1 MHNQLTNKFLR
12 LILLPNLSMYMKN
25 VYKILSVCL
34 TLLVLS
40 VSAAYAQ
47 KTVTGTVLDE
57 YGMGLPGVSV
67 LVKGTTTGT
76 ATDIDGKFSLN
87 VPNDQAT
94 LVFSFIGY
102 STIEQLVGSRSVI
115 DVSMKPDERTLTEL
129 VVTGYSID
137 SRRETTGA
145 IATVNPKD
153 LTVIPTGNVEQT
165 LQGRVSGVT
174 VITNGQPGTS
184 SIIRVRGFGA
194 FGGNEPLYI
203 VDGVPVGSTDFLNP
217 DDIESTTV
225 LKDAAAASIY
235 GARAANGVIVYTTKR
250 GARDKKLRVDYNGM
264 YGVTTPGV
272 GLDMTNPQEYA
283 ELTWLAERN
292 TAALQ
297 NRAPAYGHPQF
308 GTGASPVMPYYLS
321 VITRNPQTGAFG
333 VASGQPGPLTQAQ
346 IDQQRE
352 WYNVDPTKG
361 TVRQLTRAMTGE
373 GTDWYEALTRNAPLH
388 RHSIGFNGGS
398 AASRFYIGLG
408 MQEQAGIMIGNQFRR
423 YSLRANSEFDVSKRI
438 RIGQN
443 FQATYRQVLGQQGGA
458 GGRGVSDD
466 ENDILQAFRMPSII
480 PVYDEFGGYAGTA
493 SRGFNNPR
501 NPVASREGQLNNR
514 NFNANAFGNVYGEW
528 DIIDNLTFRTS
539 AGGQYNNFY
548 FWDYSRLQ
556 YENSENNSAFGYG
569 EGAGFSFAWTFTNTV
584 NYKKK
589 FGKHDINFLGGQ
601 EALNSGA
608 GRNINAVG
616 QNPFSQD
623 PNFITITNLP
633 VSTRQVNSSLF
644 KGVNFNSYFG
654 QVKYTYN
661 DKYIV
666 SAVVRRDGSSRFGEN
681 SRYGVFPAFSAA
693 WRISSES
700 FLQGQTWIDDL
711 KIRGGYG
718 EMGNSNN
725 VDPLN
730 QYSLFAGN
738 IGASSYDITG
748 SNSGAVIG
756 FRRSRIGNP
765 NARWE
770 TAVTQ
775 NVGFDGTFFNGKLDV
790 IFDWW
795 RKDTK
800 DLLFTVPIP
809 LTAGSNAAAPAVN
822 IGEML
827 NRGLDLLVTTRGNFT
842 SDLTYELTV
851 TGSTLKNEIVSLAP
865 GLSFITS
872 VNPSYRGIQP
882 IRNAVG
888 QPLSSFFGFKTLGL
902 FRDAEDVR
910 SHAVQDGA
918 APGRFKFADTNGDGR
933 ITPEDRVF
941 LGNPVPDFT
950 GGMNFTLGYKGFDL
964 SAYVYASIGNE
975 IWNQSRWFTDFFQT
989 FEGAAI
995 SRRLYDAWTPQNLD
1009 AKIPVVERVSN
1020 FSTSNVANSFYVED
1034 GSYLRL
1040 QNLTLGYSAPA
1051 SVLQKL
1057 KMERAR
1063 VFASVNN
1070 LFTLTKYE
1078 GLDPAVGG
1086 DADLTFGIDVGNYPV
1101 TRGWTFGLNLS
1112 F

>member
-1 MHNQLTNKFLR
+1 MF
-12 LILLPNLSMYMKN
+12 MKK
-25 VYKILSVCL
+25 VYKILSVGL

-40 VSAAYAQ
+40 AGAVMAQ
-47 KTVTGTVLDE
+47 KKVTGTVLDE
-57 YGMGLPGVSV
+57 YGVGLPGVSI
-67 LVKGTTTGT
+67 LVKGSTTGT
-76 ATDIDGKFSLN
+76 ATDIDGKYSLN

-102 STIEQLVGSRSVI
+102 ASVEQVVGARSVI
-115 DVSMKPDERTLTEL
+115 DVNMQPDERTLTEL

-145 IATVNPKD
+145 IATVNPRD

-203 VDGVPVGSTDFLNP
+203 VDGLPTGSTDFLNP

-235 GARAANGVIVYTTKR
+235 GARAANGVIVYTTKK
-250 GARDKKLRVDYNGM
+250 GARNKKLRVDYNGM
-264 YGVTTPGV
+264 YGVTDPGT
-272 GLDMTNPQEYA
+272 GIDMMNPQDYA
-283 ELTWLAERN
+283 TYTWLAETN
-292 TAALQ
+292 TARLQ
-297 NRAPAYGHPQF
+297 NRAPNYGHPQF
-308 GTGASPVMPYYLS
+308 GSGTSPVMPYYLS
-321 VITRNPQTGAFG
+321 LITQDPVTGALG
-333 VASGQPGPLTQAQ
+333 VASGQPGPLSQAQ

-352 WYNVDPTKG
+352 WYNIDPTRG

-373 GTDWYEALTRNAPLH
+373 GTDWYAALTRNAPLH
-388 RHSIGFNGGS
+388 RHSLGFNGGGET
-398 AASRFYIGLG
+398 SRFFLGVGL
-408 MQEQAGIMIGNQFRR
+408 QEQAGIMIGNDFRR
-423 YSLRANSEFDVSKRI
+423 YSLRANSEFDVTKRI

-443 FQATYRQVLGQQGGA
+443 FQATYRQVLGQQGGT
-458 GGRGVSDD
+458 GGRGVADD
-466 ENDILQAFRMPSII
+466 ENDILSAFRMPSII
-480 PVYDEFGGYAGTA
+480 PIYDEFGGYAGTA

-501 NPVASREGQLNNR
+501 NPVANREGQLNNR
-514 NFNANAFGNVYGEW
+514 SFNANAFGNLYGEW
-528 DIIDNLTFRTS
+528 DIIDDLTFRTS
-539 AGGQYNNFY
+539 IGGQYDNFY
-548 FWDYSRLQ
+548 GVSYSRLQ
-556 YENSENNSAFGYG
+556 YENSENNSAFGYS
-569 EGAGFSFAWTFTNTV
+569 EFAGFSFGWTFTNTLAW
-584 NYKKK
+584 KKK
-589 FGKHDINFLGGQ
+589 FDKHAFDVLLGQ
-601 EALNSGA
+601 EALNTGA

-623 PNFITITNLP
+623 PDFITISNLP
-633 VSTRQVNSSLF
+633 VGTRQVNSGQF

-654 QVKYTYN
+654 QVRYTFD
-661 DKYIV
+661 DKYIL
-666 SAVVRRDGSSRFGEN
+666 SAVVRRDGSSRFGAN
-681 SRYGVFPAFSAA
+681 ARYGVFPAFSAA

-700 FLQGQTWIDDL
+700 FLQGATWIDDL
-711 KIRGGYG
+711 KIRGGWG
-718 EMGNSNN
+718 QMGNSNN
-725 VDPLN
+725 VDPNN

-738 IGASSYDITG
+738 IGSSSYDIAGTN
-748 SNSGAVIG
+748 SNAVIG

-765 NARWE
+765 NAQWE

-775 NVGFDGTFFNGKLDV
+775 NVGFDGTFFNGRLDV

-795 RKDTK
+795 KKDTK

-809 LTAGSNAAAPAVN
+809 LTAGSNAAPPAVN
-822 IGEML
+822 VGQML
-827 NRGLDLLVTTRGNFT
+827 NRGLDLLVSTRGNFST
-842 SDLTYELTV
+842 DLTYELTV
-851 TGSTLKNEIVSLAP
+851 TGSTLKNEIVSLSP
-865 GLSFITS
+865 GLDFITT

-882 IRNAVG
+882 IRNAVD
-888 QPLSSFFGFKTLGL
+888 QPLSSFFGYNVLGL
-902 FRDAEDVR
+902 FRNQEDVN
-910 SHAVQDGA
+910 SHATQDGA
-918 APGRFKFADTNGDGR
+918 APGRFKFEDVDGDGV
-933 ITPEDRVF
+933 ITPNDRVF

-950 GGMNFTLGYKGFDL
+950 GGMNFTIGYKGFDL
-964 SAYVYASIGNE
+964 SAYLYTSIGNE

-989 FEGAAI
+989 FEGASI
-995 SRRLYDAWTPQNLD
+995 SERLKNAWTPENLN
-1009 AKIPVVERVSN
+1009 AEIPIVERTAN

-1051 SVLQKL
+1051 SLLQKL

-1070 LFTLTKYE
+1070 LFTITGYE

-1086 DADLTFGIDVGNYPV
+1086 DADLTFGVDVGNYPV
-1101 TRGWTFGLNLS
+1101 TRSWTFGLNLS

>member
-1 MHNQLTNKFLR
+1 
-12 LILLPNLSMYMKN
+12 MYMKN

-40 VSAAYAQ
+40 VSSAYAQ

-57 YGMGLPGVSV
+57 FGMGLPGVSI

-76 ATDIDGKFSLN
+76 ATDIDGKYSLS

-102 STIEQLVGSRSVI
+102 SAVEQVVGPRSVI

-174 VITNGQPGTS
+174 VITNGQPGTT

-203 VDGVPVGSTDFLNP
+203 VDGVPVGNTDFLNP

-250 GARDKKLRVDYNGM
+250 GARENKLRVDYNGM
-264 YGVTTPGV
+264 YGVTDPGT
-272 GLDMTNPQEYA
+272 GIPMLNPQEYA
-283 ELTWLAERN
+283 DITWLAEKN
-292 TAALQ
+292 TATLQ

-308 GTGASPVMPYYLS
+308 GTGATPVMPYYISL
-321 VITRNPQTGAFG
+321 ITRNPQTGAFG

-352 WYNVDPTKG
+352 WYNIDPTRG
-361 TVRQLTRAMTGE
+361 TVRQLTRAATGE
-373 GTDWYEALTRNAPLH
+373 GTDWYAAITRMAPLH
-388 RHSIGFNGGS
+388 RHSLGFNGGS
-398 AASRFYIGLG
+398 DRSRFYIGLG
-408 MQEQAGIMIGNQFRR
+408 IQDQAGILIGNSFKR

-438 RIGQN
+438 RVGQN
-443 FQATYRQVLGQQGGA
+443 FQATYRQVLGQTGGN
-458 GGRGVSDD
+458 GGRGVSAD

-514 NFNANAFGNVYGEW
+514 NFNANAFGNVYAEW
-528 DIIDNLTFRTS
+528 DIIDDLTFRTS
-539 AGGQYNNFY
+539 VGGQYNNY
-548 FWDYSRLQ
+548 YYWNYSRLQ

-569 EGAGFSFAWTFTNTV
+569 EGAGFSFGWTFTNTL

-589 FGKHDINFLGGQ
+589 IDKHDFNVLLGQ
-601 EALNSGA
+601 EALNSGV
-608 GRNINAVG
+608 GRTLDAVG
-616 QNPFSQD
+616 QNPFSTD
-623 PNFITITNLP
+623 PDFITITNLP
-633 VSTRQVNSSLF
+633 VSTRQVNSNLF

-654 QVKYTYN
+654 QLKYTYN
-661 DKYIV
+661 DKYIF
-666 SAVVRRDGSSRFGEN
+666 SAVVRRDGSSRFGAN

-711 KIRGGYG
+711 KIRGGWG
-718 EMGNSNN
+718 QMGNSNN

-738 IGASSYDITG
+738 VGASSYDITG

-765 NARWE
+765 NAQWE

-775 NVGFDGTFFNGKLDV
+775 NIGFDGTFFNGRLDV

-795 RKDTK
+795 KKDTK
-800 DLLFTVPIP
+800 DLLFQVPIP

-822 IGEML
+822 IGQML
-827 NRGLDLLVTTRGNFT
+827 NRGLDLLVSTRGNLT
-842 SDLTYELTV
+842 TDLTYELTV

-865 GLSFITS
+865 GLGVITN
-872 VNPSYRGIQP
+872 VNPSFRGIEP

-888 QPLSSFFGFKTLGL
+888 QPLSSFFGYNVLGL
-902 FRDAEDVR
+902 FRNQEDVN
-910 SHAVQDGA
+910 SHAKQDGA
-918 APGRFKFADTNGDGR
+918 APGRFKYEDTNGDGT
-933 ITPEDRVF
+933 ITPADRIF
-941 LGNPVPDFT
+941 IGNPVPDFT

-964 SAYVYASIGNE
+964 SAYLYTSIGNE
-975 IWNQSRWFTDFFQT
+975 IFNQSRWFTDFYQT
-989 FEGAAI
+989 FEGAAKA
-995 SRRLYDAWTPQNLD
+995 RRLLDAWTPQNLD
-1009 AKIPVVERVSN
+1009 AEIPVVERVSN
-1020 FSTSNVANSFYVED
+1020 FSNANVANSHYVED

-1051 SVLQKL
+1051 SLLQKL

-1086 DADLTFGIDVGNYPV
+1086 NADLTFGIDVGNYPV

>member
-1 MHNQLTNKFLR
+1 M
-12 LILLPNLSMYMKN
+12 LPNLSMFMKN
-25 VYKILSVCL
+25 VYKILSVCF

-40 VSAAYAQ
+40 SSAAFAQ

-57 YGMGLPGVSV
+57 YGVGLPGVSV

-102 STIEQLVGSRSVI
+102 SAVEQVVGARSVV
-115 DVSMKPDERTLTEL
+115 DVKMAPDERTLTEL

-145 IATVNPKD
+145 IATVDPRD
-153 LTVIPTGNVEQT
+153 LTVIPTGNIEQT

-203 VDGVPVGSTDFLNP
+203 VDGLPTGSTDFLNP
-217 DDIESTTV
+217 DDIESVTV

-250 GARDKKLRVDYNGM
+250 GARNKKLRVDYNGM
-264 YGVTTPGV
+264 FGVTDPGT
-272 GLDMTNPQEYA
+272 GLDMMNPQDYA
-283 ELTWLAERN
+283 DYTWIAERN
-292 TAALQ
+292 TAQLQ
-297 NRAPAYGHPQF
+297 NRPLNYGHPQF
-308 GTGASPVMPYYLS
+308 GTGSSPVMPYYLS
-321 VITRNPQTGAFG
+321 LISRNPTTGAFN
-333 VASGQPGPLTQAQ
+333 VLSGQPGPLSQAQ

-352 WYNVDPTKG
+352 WYNTDPSKG
-361 TVRQLTRAMTGE
+361 TIRQLTRAATGE
-373 GTDWYEALTRNAPLH
+373 GTDWYAALTAPAALH
-388 RHSIGFNGGS
+388 RHSLGFNGGS
-398 AASRFYIGLG
+398 ETSRFFIGLG
-408 MQEQAGIMIGNQFRR
+408 VQEQQGIVVGNDFRR
-423 YSLRANSEFDVSKRI
+423 YSLRANSEFDVAKRV

-458 GGRGVSDD
+458 GGRGVSRD

-480 PVYDEFGGYAGTA
+480 PVFDEFGGYAGTA

-501 NPVASREGQLNNR
+501 NPVANREGQLNNR
-514 NFNANAFGNVYGEW
+514 NFNANAFGNVYAEW
-528 DIIDNLTFRTS
+528 DIIDDLTFRTS
-539 AGGQYNNFY
+539 IGGQYNNY
-548 FWDYSRLQ
+548 YYWNYTRLQ

-569 EGAGFSFAWTFTNTV
+569 EGAGFNFGWTFTNTV
-584 NYKKK
+584 SYKKK
-589 FGKHDINFLGGQ
+589 IDKHDFNVLLGQ
-601 EALNSGA
+601 EALNTGA
-608 GRNINAVG
+608 GRNIDAVG

-623 PNFITITNLP
+623 PDFITISNLP
-633 VSTRQVNSSLF
+633 VSTRQVNSGQF

-654 QVKYTYN
+654 QLRYTYN
-661 DKYIV
+661 DKYIL

-681 SRYGVFPAFSAA
+681 ARYGVFPAFSAA

-700 FLQGQTWIDDL
+700 FLQGATWIDDL
-711 KIRGGYG
+711 KIRGGWG
-718 EMGNSNN
+718 QMGNSNN
-725 VDPLN
+725 VDPNN
-730 QYSLFAGN
+730 QFSLFAGN

-748 SNSGAVIG
+748 SNSGAQIG

-765 NARWE
+765 NAQWE

-775 NVGFDGTFFNGKLDV
+775 NIGFDGTFFNGRLDV
-790 IFDWW
+790 IVDWW
-795 RKDTK
+795 KKDTK

-809 LTAGSNAAAPAVN
+809 LTAGSNASPPAVN
-822 IGEML
+822 VGEML
-827 NRGLDLLVTTRGNFT
+827 NRGIDFLVSTRGNLT
-842 SDLTYELTV
+842 GDLTYEV
-851 TGSTLKNEIVSLAP
+851 SVNGGFLKNEIVSLS
-865 GLSFITS
+865 GDLEFITS
-872 VNPSYRGIQP
+872 VNPSFRGIEP

-888 QPLSSFFGFKTLGL
+888 QPLSSFFGYNVVGL
-902 FRDAEDVR
+902 FRNQEDVN
-910 SHAVQDGA
+910 SHATQAGA
-918 APGRFKFADTNGDGR
+918 APGRFKFEDVNGDGV
-933 ITPEDRVF
+933 ISPDDRVF
-941 LGNPVPDFT
+941 MGSPVPDFT

-964 SAYVYASIGNE
+964 SAFFNVSLGNE
-975 IWNQSRWFTDFFQT
+975 IFNQSKWFTDFFQT

-995 SRRLYDAWTPQNLD
+995 SERLKNAWTPENLN
-1009 AKIPVVERVSN
+1009 ATIPVVERTAN
-1020 FSTSNVANSFYVED
+1020 FSTSDVSNSFYVED
-1034 GSYLRL
+1034 GSYLRM

-1051 SVLQKL
+1051 SVLTKL
-1057 KMERAR
+1057 GMERAR

-1070 LFTLTKYE
+1070 LFTITGYE

-1086 DADLTFGIDVGNYPV
+1086 DADLTFGIDVGNYPI
-1101 TRGWTFGLNLS
+1101 TRQWTFGLNLS

>member
-1 MHNQLTNKFLR
+1 MF
-12 LILLPNLSMYMKN
+12 MKKI
-25 VYKILSVCL
+25 YKILSVCL

-57 YGMGLPGVSV
+57 FGLGLPGVSI

-76 ATDIDGKFSLN
+76 ATNIDGKYSLN

-102 STIEQLVGSRSVI
+102 AAAEQLVGARSVV
-115 DVSMKPDERTLTEL
+115 DVTMKPDERTLTEL

-145 IATVNPKD
+145 ISTVSPKD
-153 LTVIPTGNVEQT
+153 LTVIPTGNIEQT

-203 VDGVPVGSTDFLNP
+203 VDGVPTGSTDFLNP

-264 YGVTTPGV
+264 YGITDPGT
-272 GLDMTNPQEYA
+272 GLDMLNPQGYA
-283 ELTWLAERN
+283 DITWLAEKN

-308 GTGASPVMPYYLS
+308 GTGATPVMPYYLS
-321 VITRNPQTGAFG
+321 SISRNPTTGAFS
-333 VASGQPGPLTQAQ
+333 VLSGQPGPFTAAQ
-346 IDQQRE
+346 IEQQRE
-352 WYNVDPTKG
+352 WYNINPAAG
-361 TVRQLTRAMTGE
+361 TIRQLTRAMTGE
-373 GTDWYEALTRNAPLH
+373 GTDWYAELTRFAPLN
-388 RHSIGFNGGS
+388 RHSLGFNGGS
-398 AASRFYIGLG
+398 ETSRFFIGLG
-408 MQEQAGIMIGNQFRR
+408 VQEQAGIMIGNDFKR
-423 YSLRANSEFDVSKRI
+423 YSLRANSEFDVTKRI

-443 FQATYRQVLGQQGGA
+443 FQATYRQVLGQQGGT

-501 NPVASREGQLNNR
+501 NPVANRDGQDNNR
-514 NFNANAFGNVYGEW
+514 NFNAIAFGNVYAEW
-528 DIIDNLTFRTS
+528 DIIDDLTFRTS
-539 AGGQYNNFY
+539 AGGQYNNYY
-548 FWDYSRLQ
+548 FWGYSRLQ
-556 YENSENNSAFGYG
+556 YENSENNSAFGYN
-569 EGAGFSFAWTFTNTV
+569 EGAGFSFGWTFTNTLS
-584 NYKKK
+584 YKKK
-589 FGKHDINFLGGQ
+589 INKHDFNVLLGQ

-608 GRNINAVG
+608 GKNISASG
-616 QNPFSQD
+616 QNPFSTD
-623 PNFITITNLP
+623 PDFITISNLP
-633 VSTRQVNSSLF
+633 VGTRQVNSDQF

-654 QVKYTYN
+654 QLRYTFD
-661 DKYIV
+661 DKYIL
-666 SAVVRRDGSSRFGEN
+666 SAVIRRDGSSRFGAN
-681 SRYGVFPAFSAA
+681 ARYGVFPAFSAA
-693 WRISSES
+693 WRVSSES
-700 FLQGQTWIDDL
+700 FLQGATWIDDL

-725 VDPLN
+725 VDPNN
-730 QYSLFAGN
+730 QFSLFAGN
-738 IGASSYDITG
+738 VGASSYDITG
-748 SNSGAVIG
+748 SNSGAIIG

-765 NARWE
+765 NAQWE

-775 NVGFDGTFFNGKLDV
+775 NIGFDGTFYNGRLDI

-809 LTAGSNAAAPAVN
+809 LTAGSNASPPAVN

-827 NRGLDLLVTTRGNFT
+827 NRGLDLLVTTRGNLT
-842 SDLTYELTV
+842 TDLTYELTV
-851 TGSTLKNEIVSLAP
+851 TGSTLKNEIVALAP

-888 QPLSSFFGFKTLGL
+888 QPLSSFFGFNTLGL
-902 FRDAEDVR
+902 FKNAEDV
-910 SHAVQDGA
+910 SKHAKQDGA
-918 APGRFKFADTNGDGR
+918 APGRFKFEDVNKDGT
-933 ITPEDRVF
+933 ITPADRVF

-950 GGMNFTLGYKGFDL
+950 GGMNFTVGYKSFDI
-964 SAYVYASIGNE
+964 SAYLYTSIGNE
-975 IWNQSRWFTDFFQT
+975 IWNQSRWFTDFNQT
-989 FEGAAI
+989 FEGAAKAK
-995 SRRLYDAWTPQNLD
+995 RLLEAWTPQNLD
-1009 AKIPVVERVSN
+1009 ATIPIVERVSN
-1020 FSTSNVANSFYVED
+1020 FSNSNVANSHYIED
-1034 GSYLRL
+1034 GSYLRF

-1057 KMERAR
+1057 KMERLR
-1063 VFASVNN
+1063 VFGSVNN
-1070 LFTLTKYE
+1070 LFTLTGYE

>member
-1 MHNQLTNKFLR
+1 
-12 LILLPNLSMYMKN
+12 MYMKN

-40 VSAAYAQ
+40 VSSAYAQ

-57 YGMGLPGVSV
+57 FGLGLPGVSI

-76 ATDIDGKFSLN
+76 ATDIDGKYSLS

-102 STIEQLVGSRSVI
+102 AAVEQVVGPRSVI

-153 LTVIPTGNVEQT
+153 LTVIPTGNIEQT

-203 VDGVPVGSTDFLNP
+203 VDGLPTASTDFLNP

-264 YGVTTPGV
+264 YGFTDPGV

-283 ELTWLAERN
+283 DLTWLAERN

-308 GTGASPVMPYYLS
+308 GTGATPVMPYYLS
-321 VITRNPQTGAFG
+321 LITRNPQTGAFG

-346 IDQQRE
+346 LDQQRE
-352 WYNVDPTKG
+352 WYNVDPTRG

-373 GTDWYEALTRNAPLH
+373 GTDWYAALTRTAPLH
-388 RHSIGFNGGS
+388 RHSLGFNGGS
-398 AASRFYIGLG
+398 ETSRFYIGLG

-423 YSLRANSEFDVSKRI
+423 YSLRANSEFDVTKRI

-443 FQATYRQVLGQQGGA
+443 FQATYRQVLGQQGGT
-458 GGRGVSDD
+458 GGRGVADD

-501 NPVASREGQLNNR
+501 NPVASREGLLNNR
-514 NFNANAFGNVYGEW
+514 NFNANAFGNVYAEW
-528 DIIDNLTFRTS
+528 DIIDDLTFRTS
-539 AGGQYNNFY
+539 IGGQYNNFY

-569 EGAGFSFAWTFTNTV
+569 EGAGFSFGWTFTNTV
-584 NYKKK
+584 SYKKK
-589 FGKHDINFLGGQ
+589 IGKHDFNFLGGQ

-608 GRNINAVG
+608 GRGMNAVG

-623 PNFITITNLP
+623 PDFITISNLP
-633 VSTRQVNSSLF
+633 VSTRQVNSNQF

-654 QVKYTYN
+654 QLKYTYN
-661 DKYIV
+661 DKYIF
-666 SAVVRRDGSSRFGEN
+666 SAVVRRDGSSRFGAN
-681 SRYGVFPAFSAA
+681 ARYGVFPAFSAA

-711 KIRGGYG
+711 KIRGGWG
-718 EMGNSNN
+718 QMGNSNN
-725 VDPLN
+725 VDPNN
-730 QYSLFAGN
+730 QFSLFAGD
-738 IGASSYDITG
+738 IGSSSYDITG
-748 SNSGAVIG
+748 SNSGATIG

-765 NARWE
+765 NAQWE
-770 TAVTQ
+770 TAITQ
-775 NVGFDGTFFNGKLDV
+775 NIGFDGTFFNGRLDV

-795 RKDTK
+795 RKDTE

-809 LTAGSNAAAPAVN
+809 LTAGSNAAPPAVN
-822 IGEML
+822 VGKML

-842 SDLTYELTV
+842 SDLTYELVV
-851 TGSTLKNEIVSLAP
+851 TGSTLKNEISALSP

-888 QPLSSFFGFKTLGL
+888 QPLSSFFGFRTLGL
-902 FRDAEDVR
+902 FSSAEDVR

-918 APGRFKFADTNGDGR
+918 APGRFKFEDVNGDGR
-933 ITPEDRVF
+933 ITPDDRVF

-964 SAYVYASIGNE
+964 SAYLYTSIGNE

-995 SRRLYDAWTPQNLD
+995 SRRLFDAWTPQNLN
-1009 AKIPVVERVSN
+1009 ATIPQVERVSN
-1020 FSTSNVANSFYVED
+1020 FSTSDVANSFYVED

-1051 SVLQKL
+1051 SILQKL

-1070 LFTLTKYE
+1070 LFTITGYE

>member
-1 MHNQLTNKFLR
+1 
-12 LILLPNLSMYMKN
+12 MKN
-25 VYKILSVCL
+25 VYKMLSVCL

-40 VSAAYAQ
+40 AGTAFAQ

-57 YGMGLPGVSV
+57 FGVGLPGVSI

-76 ATDIDGKFSLN
+76 ATDIDGKYSLS

-102 STIEQLVGSRSVI
+102 AAIEQVVGARSVI
-115 DVSMKPDERTLTEL
+115 DVSMAPDERTLTEL

-145 IATVNPKD
+145 IATVDPRD

-184 SIIRVRGFGA
+184 SIIRVRGFGS

-203 VDGVPVGSTDFLNP
+203 VDGLPTGSTDFLNP

-250 GARDKKLRVDYNGM
+250 GARNKKLRVDYNGM
-264 YGVTTPGV
+264 YGVTDPGE
-272 GLDMTNPQEYA
+272 GISMMNPEDYA
-283 ELTWLAERN
+283 TYTWLAETN
-292 TAALQ
+292 TARIQ
-297 NRAPAYGHPQF
+297 NRAPNYGHPQF
-308 GTGASPVMPYYLS
+308 GTGTSPVMPYYLS
-321 VITRNPQTGAFG
+321 LITRDPVTGAFG
-333 VASGQPGPLTQAQ
+333 VSSGQPGPLSADQIAQ
-346 IDQQRE
+346 QKE

-373 GTDWYEALTRNAPLH
+373 GTDWYDVLTAPAPLH
-388 RHSIGFNGGS
+388 RHSLGFNGGS
-398 AASRFYIGLG
+398 ETSRFYIGLG
-408 MQEQAGIMIGNQFRR
+408 LQEQDGIMIGNTFKR
-423 YSLRANSEFDVSKRI
+423 YSLRANSEFDVTNRI

-443 FQATYRQVLGQQGGA
+443 FQGTYRQVLGQQGGT
-458 GGRGVSDD
+458 GGRGVTDD

-501 NPVASREGQLNNR
+501 NPVASREGQLDNR

-528 DIIDNLTFRTS
+528 DIMDDLTFRTS
-539 AGGQYNNFY
+539 IGGQYNNY
-548 FWDYSRLQ
+548 YYWGYSRLQ
-556 YENSENNSAFGYG
+556 YENSENNSAFGYD
-569 EGAGFSFAWTFTNTV
+569 EGSGFSFGWTFTNTLAW
-584 NYKKK
+584 KKK
-589 FGKHDINFLGGQ
+589 FDKHDFNVLLGQ
-601 EALNSGA
+601 EALNTGA
-608 GRNINAVG
+608 GKNISAVG

-623 PNFITITNLP
+623 PDFITISNLP
-633 VSTRQVNSSLF
+633 VGTRQVNSSQF
-644 KGVNFNSYFG
+644 KGVNFASYFG

-661 DKYIV
+661 DKYIL
-666 SAVVRRDGSSRFGEN
+666 SAVVRRDGSSVFGEN
-681 SRYGVFPAFSAA
+681 ARYGVFPAFSAA

-700 FLQGQTWIDDL
+700 FLQGATWIDDL
-711 KIRGGYG
+711 KIRGGWG
-718 EMGNSNN
+718 IMGNSNP
-725 VDPLN
+725 VPATN
-730 QYSLFAGN
+730 QFSLYGGD

-748 SNSGAVIG
+748 SNSGAQIG
-756 FRRSRIGNP
+756 FRRTRIGNP
-765 NARWE
+765 NTQWE
-770 TAVTQ
+770 EAITT
-775 NVGFDGTFFNGKLDV
+775 NVGFDGTFFNGRLDV

-795 RKDTK
+795 RKDT
-800 DLLFTVPIP
+800 DQLLFQLPIP
-809 LTAGSNAAAPAVN
+809 LTAGSNATPPFINV
-822 IGEML
+822 GKML
-827 NRGLDLLVTTRGNFT
+827 NQGLDMLVTTRGNLT
-842 SDLTYELTV
+842 TDLTYELTI
-851 TGSTLKNEIVSLAP
+851 TGSTLKNEIVSLSE
-865 GLSFITS
+865 GLDFITT

-888 QPLSSFFGFKTLGL
+888 QPLSSFFGYKVIGL
-902 FRDAEDVR
+902 FRDQEDVN
-910 SHAVQDGA
+910 SHATQDGK
-918 APGRFKFADTNGDGR
+918 APGRFKFADVNGRDDEGNLTGEADGK
-933 ITPEDRVF
+933 IDADDRVF
-941 LGNPVPDFT
+941 MGNPVPDFT

-964 SAYVYASIGNE
+964 SAYFYTSIGNE
-975 IWNQSRWFTDFFQT
+975 IFNQSRWFTDFFQT

-995 SRRLYDAWTPQNLD
+995 SNRLKDAWTPENLD
-1009 AKIPVVERVSN
+1009 AKIPVVERTAN
-1020 FSTSNVANSFYVED
+1020 FSTSDVANSFYVED

-1051 SVLQKL
+1051 SLLQKM

-1070 LFTLTKYE
+1070 VFTITDYE

>member
-1 MHNQLTNKFLR
+1 
-12 LILLPNLSMYMKN
+12 MYMKN